1 MTQFPTLDGFGPTRR
16 TLQLYARA
24 LSALAR
30 AHAPAHPNWWHI
42 GLKVTPNG
50 LAGDNI
56 PCGGGGILA
65 GLMNFHRHEI
75 ILTASDG
82 RQWAIPMDAG
92 LSGSAMGERVL
103 SAAAE
108 AGIRGE
114 VERTR
119 FASDEPGIYE
129 PEAVRRFFTA
139 VVRADRAFKRHA
151 AQLGK
156 DCGPIRLWPHGFDL
170 AMEWFGRRT
179 ERYNEGDKTVEIPA
193 QLNLG
198 FYPGEDDE
206 TSYFYSNPWP
216 FDGQKLLTH
225 TLPGAAVWHTE
236 GWQGTMLPYTAVTNE
251 GQILDYAMAVYRI
264 AAPLLDRQE

>member
-1 MTQFPTLDGFGPTRR
+1 MTHFPTLDGFGPTRR

-42 GLKVTPNG
+42 SLKVTPAG
-50 LAGDNI
+50 LVGDNI

-65 GLMNFHRHEI
+65 GQMDFHRHEI
-75 ILTASDG
+75 SLTSSDG
-82 RQWAIPMDAG
+82 REWAIPMDAG

-108 AGIRGE
+108 AGIRGDID
-114 VERTR
+114 RAR
-119 FASDEPGIYE
+119 FAGDEPGVYD
-129 PEAVRRFFTA
+129 PAVVGRFFTA
-139 VVRADRAFKRHA
+139 VVRTDRAFKRHA
-151 AQLGK
+151 ARLGK
-156 DCGPIRLWPHGFDL
+156 DCGPVRLWPHGFDL

-179 ERYNEGDKTVEIPA
+179 ERYNEGGKTVELPA
-193 QLNLG
+193 QINLG

-216 FDGQKLLTH
+216 FDGELLLRQS
-225 TLPGAAVWHTE
+225 LPGEASWHTE
-236 GWQGTMLPYTAVTNE
+236 GWQGTMLPYSAVTDE
-251 GQILDYAMAVYRI
+251 DQILDYAMAVYRV
-264 AAPLLDRQE
+264 AAPLLGE